1 MNVDQELIMS
11 ECTNVEHPFLEQF
24 RETGWQVIVNGSGG
38 GEGFGGIWEDQEGA
52 AGEIAQQVM
61 NTIRL

>member
-11 ECTNVEHPFLEQF
+11 ECTNVEHPFLEKF

-38 GEGFGGIWEDQEGA
+38 GEGFGGIWED
-52 AGEIAQQVM
+52 
-61 NTIRL
+61 